1 MCQTRILIKLQAAG
15 LQLVKK
21 GLQRK
26 LFLTKFV
33 KFADT
38 FFLQSNYQ

>member
-1 MCQTRILIKLQAAG
+1 MCQTRILKLQAAG